1 MKSRNCSY
9 ERPGSLGQ
17 ALDALARHGSSAQL
31 LAGGQSLVPALNLR
45 LAAPEVLVDLQDC
58 IELRGITKT
67 GQALRIA
74 ALTTHAEIQSSLEVS
89 RHIPLL
95 AQAVPYVAHVA
106 IRNRGTIGGSLSL
119 ADPAA
124 EYPAVALA
132 LGATITVRGV
142 SGERRIAAADFFKGL
157 YTTDLQPG
165 EILTAVDFP
174 LASAS
179 DRFGFYELARRRGD
193 YAMVGLAAH
202 VAVTQ
207 GRVSAAHLAYFA
219 VADRPVLAKSA
230 GAKLV
235 GQPLG
240 DPSALAAA
248 TQALAADL
256 DPMPDLQAASQ
267 TKSYLAGVVLKRVI
281 QQLGATS

>member
-1 MKSRNCSY
+1 MKSREFSY
-9 ERPGSLGQ
+9 TRPASLQQ
-17 ALDALARHGSSAQL
+17 ALQALASHGAAAQV

-58 IELRGITKT
+58 AELRGIAMS
-67 GQALRIA
+67 GNSLRIG
-74 ALTTHAEIQSSLEVS
+74 ALTTHAQIQSSPEVA
-89 RHIPLL
+89 RHVPLL

-132 LGATITVRGV
+132 TGATIIVQGQAKD
-142 SGERRIAAADFFKGL
+142 RRIAAADFFKGL

-165 EILTAVDFP
+165 EILTAVEFP
-174 LASAS
+174 IAGPD
-179 DRFGFYELARRRGD
+179 DRTGFYELARRRGD
-193 YAMVGLAAH
+193 YAMVGLAAY

-219 VADRPVLAKSA
+219 VADRPILAKTA

-256 DPMPDLQAASQ
+256 DPLPDLQAASQ

>member
-1 MKSRNCSY
+1 MKSRDFSY
-9 ERPGSLGQ
+9 TRPGSLQQ
-17 ALDALARHGSSAQL
+17 ALQALASHGAAAQV

-58 IELRGITKT
+58 AELRGIAVSGKS
-67 GQALRIA
+67 LRIG
-74 ALTTHAEIQSSLEVS
+74 ALTTHAQIQSSPEVA
-89 RHIPLL
+89 RHVPLL

-132 LGATITVRGV
+132 TGATIIVQGQAR
-142 SGERRIAAADFFKGL
+142 ERRIAAADFFKGL

-165 EILTAVDFP
+165 EILTAVEFP
-174 LASAS
+174 IASPD
-179 DRFGFYELARRRGD
+179 DRAGFYELARRRGD

-202 VAVTQ
+202 LVVTQ

-219 VADRPVLAKSA
+219 VADRPILAKTA
-230 GAKLV
+230 GAKLM

-240 DPSALAAA
+240 DPSALTAA